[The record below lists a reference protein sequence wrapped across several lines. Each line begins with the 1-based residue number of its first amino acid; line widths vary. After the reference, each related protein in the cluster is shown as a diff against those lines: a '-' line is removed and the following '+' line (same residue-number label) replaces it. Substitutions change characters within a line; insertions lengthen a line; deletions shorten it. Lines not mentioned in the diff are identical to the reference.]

1 MNKKIK
7 YDVGADEALP
17 YQDAAFHAIVW
28 VGVLEQVSYL
38 ARFAAYVPIVVCP
51 SGLFFY
57 DTINKN
63 PLSWLTTIQVA

>member
-1 MNKKIK
+1 MDKKIK
-7 YDVGADEALP
+7 YGVGVDEVLP
-17 YQDAAFHAIVW
+17 YKYAAFDAIVW

-63 PLSWLTTIQVA
+63 PLSWLTTI